1 MTIVCCSYPILTPE
15 GFALP
20 KCLDLVSADDVI
32 NAVENYLKYDSY
44 AWRAI
49 YAATGRD
56 KSAAGRLG
64 SSVTLA

>member
-1 MTIVCCSYPILTPE
+1 MNDGEKHDDSLCSYPILTPE

-20 KCLDLVSADDVI
+20 KCLDLVSADDVV

-49 YAATGRD
+49 YAANRQG
-56 KSAAGRLG
+56 
-64 SSVTLA
+64 